1 MEELK
6 PKEIKYEMNTTD
18 KIYLVSCSVLF
29 IYVLFK
35 SVK

>member
-1 MEELK
+1 MEKLK
-6 PKEIKYEMNTTD
+6 YKEIKYEMKTPD
-18 KIYLVSCSVLF
+18 KIYLVGCSILF